1 MILPMSFRP
10 LMRPMKRGNS
20 LSASRLS
27 ILAVVVIVR
36 RLDLRRG
43 VLELFIICPS
53 SNDAVNGE
61 GLT

>member
-1 MILPMSFRP
+1 
-10 LMRPMKRGNS
+10 MKRGNS